1 MKNILITGG
10 AGFIGCHLTKKL
22 LEEGNKVICIDDF
35 TLGTMENIKEFIN
48 NSNFRLI
55 QQDVTEV
62 DEILNKIETENIDI
76 IYHLAANSDIQKGGK
91 NPTIDFHNTLETT
104 FASLEIARRKNIKD
118 FFFASTSAIYGNRT
132 DELLKENLGD
142 LRPISYYGGAKLASE
157 SLISSYS
164 YMNEM
169 NVIIFRFPNVIG
181 PNLTHG
187 VIYDFTRKLEANPH
201 RLVIL
206 GDGTQSKPYIY
217 VEDLI
222 EVILKMT
229 KKINPG
235 VETYNIGVEGSTSVT
250 KIADIVCKELGLEE
264 VEYEYTGG
272 NVGWKGDVPKFQ
284 YDLTKIHNWGWKA
297 KHNSD
302 ESVKE
307 TVKHIKKN
315 GQSSK

>member
-35 TLGTMENIKEFIN
+35 TLGTEENIKDFILD
-48 NSNFRLI
+48 SNFKLI
-55 QQDVTEV
+55 KQDVTELE
-62 DEILNKIETENIDI
+62 EILNKIENENIDI

-104 FASLEIARRKNIKD
+104 FASLEIARRKNVKD

-132 DELLKENLGD
+132 DELLKEDMGNLS
-142 LRPISYYGGAKLASE
+142 PISYYGGSKLASE
-157 SLISSYS
+157 SLISSYC

-169 NVIIFRFPNVIG
+169 NVVIFRFPNVIG

-187 VIYDFTRKLEANPH
+187 VIYDFTKKLEANPH
-201 RLVIL
+201 KLVIL

-217 VEDLI
+217 VEDLV

-229 KKINPG
+229 RNIESG
-235 VETYNIGVEGSTSVT
+235 VEIYNIGVEGSTSVT
-250 KIADIVCKELGLEE
+250 KIADIVCEELGLEN

-284 YDLTKIHNWGWKA
+284 YDLSKIHNQGWKA
-297 KHNSD
+297 KYNSD

-307 TVKHIKKN
+307 TVRYIKRK
-315 GQSSK
+315 

>member
-1 MKNILITGG
+1 MKSILITGG
-10 AGFIGCHLTKKL
+10 AGFIGCHLTKEL
-22 LEEGNKVICIDDF
+22 LEKGSRVICVDDF
-35 TLGTMENIKEFIN
+35 TLGTLENVKEFLEN
-48 NSNFRLI
+48 PNFRLI

-62 DEILNKIETENIDI
+62 EDILEKLKDENIDI

-91 NPTIDFHNTLETT
+91 NPKIDFHNTLETT
-104 FASLEIARRKNIKD
+104 FASLEIARNKGVKD
-118 FFFASTSAIYGNRT
+118 YFFASTSAIYGDRT
-132 DELLKENLGD
+132 NELLKEDMGN

-157 SLISSYS
+157 SIISSYA

-169 NVIIFRFPNVIG
+169 NVIVFRFPNVIG

-187 VIYDFTRKLEANPH
+187 VIYDFTKKLHNDPKH
-201 RLVIL
+201 LVIL

-217 VEDLI
+217 VKDLV
-222 EVILKMT
+222 EVIIKMT
-229 KKINPG
+229 QNIKSG
-235 VETYNIGVEGSTSVT
+235 MEVYNIGVDGSTSVT
-250 KIADIVCKELGLEE
+250 KIADIVCEELGLQN

-284 YDLTKIHNWGWKA
+284 YDLSKIHGQGWQA

-307 TVKHIKKN
+307 TVKHIKHYEK
-315 GQSSK
+315 

>member
-1 MKNILITGG
+1 MKSILITGG

-35 TLGTMENIKEFIN
+35 TLGTEENIKDFLN
-48 NSNFRLI
+48 NSNFILI
-55 QQDVTEV
+55 QKDVTKVE
-62 DEILNKIETENIDI
+62 EILDELKNEQIDI

-104 FASLEIARRKNIKD
+104 FASLEIARMKGVKD

-132 DELLKENLGD
+132 DELLKEDMGNLS
-142 LRPISYYGGAKLASE
+142 PISYYGGSKLASE
-157 SLISSYS
+157 SLISSYC

-169 NVIIFRFPNVIG
+169 NVVIFRFPNVIG

-187 VIYDFTRKLEANPH
+187 VIYDFTKKLEANPH
-201 RLVIL
+201 KLVIL

-217 VEDLI
+217 VEDLV

-229 KKINPG
+229 RVIEPG
-235 VETYNIGVEGSTSVT
+235 VEIYNIGVEGSTSVT
-250 KIADIVCKELGLEE
+250 KIADIVCEELGLEN

-284 YDLTKIHNWGWKA
+284 YDLSKIHNQGWKA
-297 KHNSD
+297 KYDSD

-307 TVKHIKKN
+307 TVRYIKRK
-315 GQSSK
+315 